1 LLSLAGFEQ
10 ALLSAMLVSA
20 GLTLSDVEL
29 VNVNWSISP
38 SLMSKQLDAVI
49 GAFGNFE
56 LTQMDVG
63 GVKGRCFYPEEA
75 GVPTYDE
82 LIYVAKRDGLDK
94 PLIRRF
100 RLGKP

>member
-1 LLSLAGFEQ
+1 
-10 ALLSAMLVSA
+10 MLVSA

-63 GVKGRCFYPEEA
+63 GVKGRCFYLEEA